1 MTSSAPRTA
10 IVLDLDGTLVDT
22 AADLCAALNHV
33 LAAGGCPPVAV
44 EEMRHMVGDGSAKL
58 IDRGL
63 ATRGAEP
70 TQEDVAERLR
80 AFLDYYSAHI
90 AVHSVP
96 FPGVRETLDAL
107 KRRGLELGVCTNK
120 PYRMTELLL
129 RALDLDGF
137 FGAVL
142 GGDSLSVHK
151 PDPRHLL
158 GVTRALGTDPEEA
171 VMVGDS
177 RTDVLCARAA
187 HVPVIVVAYGYTRI
201 PPGELGADLV
211 IEDFAELPAA
221 LGRLA

>member
-1 MTSSAPRTA
+1 MPPPSA

-22 AADLCAALNHV
+22 ASDLCAALNHV
-33 LAAGGCPPVAV
+33 LGAEGLGPVAL
-44 EEMRHMVGDGSAKL
+44 EDMRHMVGDGSAKL
-58 IDRGL
+58 IERGL
-63 ATRGAEP
+63 ATGGAVP
-70 TQEDVAERLR
+70 TQEEVAERLR

-90 AVHSVP
+90 AEHSAP
-96 FPGVRETLDAL
+96 FPGVRETLAEL

-120 PYRMTELLL
+120 TYAMTELLL

-142 GGDSLSVHK
+142 GSDSLSVRK
-151 PDPRHLL
+151 PDARHLL
-158 GVTRALGTDPEEA
+158 GVIEALGTAPEAA

-177 RTDVLCARAA
+177 RNDVLCAREA

-211 IEDFAELPAA
+211 IEEFAELPAA